1 MWDYSLNIQST
12 KGGKM
17 IFDKIDSFLTMDQ
30 NTEMYKKSMVV
41 ENYKEEARQLEIS
54 LTDYLLLQIL
64 EKLEDKHH

>member
-1 MWDYSLNIQST
+1 
-12 KGGKM
+12 M

-30 NTEMYKKSMVV
+30 NTEMYKKSMIV